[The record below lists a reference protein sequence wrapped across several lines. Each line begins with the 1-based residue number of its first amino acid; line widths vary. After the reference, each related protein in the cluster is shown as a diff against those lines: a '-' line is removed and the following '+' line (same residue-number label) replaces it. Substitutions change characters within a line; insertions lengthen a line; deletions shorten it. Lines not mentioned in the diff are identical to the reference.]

1 MANLTI
7 QNLPDSIWKPLAA
20 RAARH
25 GRSVEEEAVDL
36 LGLVV
41 SPENRRGAVERNLQT
56 LNEFRESLAD
66 LFIVEEK
73 NLRPEKRDE
82 SAKPSETEI

>member
-1 MANLTI
+1 MASLTLE
-7 QNLPDSIWKPLAA
+7 NLPDSIWKPLVE
-20 RAARH
+20 RAKRH

-41 SPENRRGAVERNLQT
+41 GSQSRRSGVEQNLQT

-66 LFIVEEK
+66 LFVKQPKDLGRATDAETK
-73 NLRPEKRDE
+73 PPEPE
-82 SAKPSETEI
+82 V